1 MGTIGWAKQVP
12 GFAHLSLS
20 DQMNLL
26 HGCWLEVLLL
36 SVAQRSA
43 IGGRVSLNDQIK
55 VRKLRLGQGKE
66 GRAVGWKCCCFRS
79 LKGLPSAAVSLN
91 DQIKVRK

>member
-1 MGTIGWAKQVP
+1 MSLYYIIIKSEKNNSFWCFRELVGTIGWAKQVP

-36 SVAQRSA
+36 AVAQRSA
-43 IGGRVSLNDQIK
+43 VGGRASLNDQIK
-55 VRKLRLGQGKE
+55 V
-66 GRAVGWKCCCFRS
+66 
-79 LKGLPSAAVSLN
+79 
-91 DQIKVRK
+91 I